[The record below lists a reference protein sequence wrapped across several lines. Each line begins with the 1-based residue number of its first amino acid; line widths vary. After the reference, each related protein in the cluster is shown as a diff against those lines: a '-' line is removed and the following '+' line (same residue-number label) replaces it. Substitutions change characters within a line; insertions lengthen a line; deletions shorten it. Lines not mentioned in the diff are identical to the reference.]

1 MIRITFVIYFVLS
14 IFSSNLTALGSEYK
28 GDIYDAHAHLPKGVS
43 ATQLKKIYQEAGIK
57 GASIFVKPFEKFT
70 LQKLKKEFG
79 ENFLIFVDV
88 HKRKKNSYKIE
99 KKRVKLVGGFYESG
113 LIAGL
118 GEIYVDLSH
127 APFAP
132 RGIKSDITTNNEA
145 TYLKI
150 ANKLSMPIHVHHE
163 SADKDFE
170 NIIKKYSNIKFILS
184 HCGYLNPGQLD
195 KLMKGNKNL
204 FADLSLI
211 TNRYFGPFEKRGVLI
226 TTSPSEAWL
235 ELLTKHSDR
244 FMVGS
249 DIGANLDRA
258 KMLPL
263 VMRDY
268 RMLLGNLPPDVA
280 KKIASENYLR
290 IFQ

>member
-1 MIRITFVIYFVLS
+1 MKNITIFIYLFLSTLS
-14 IFSSNLTALGSEYK
+14 ISLTTLASEYK
-28 GDIYDAHAHLPKGVS
+28 GDIFDAHAHLPKGVS
-43 ATQLKKIYQEAGIK
+43 ATQLKKIYQEAGVK
-57 GASIFVKPFEKFT
+57 GASIFVKPFDKST
-70 LQKLKKEFG
+70 LQRLKNEFG
-79 ENFLIFVDV
+79 KDFLLFVDV

-99 KKRVKLVGGFYESG
+99 KKRVKLLEGFFRSN
-113 LIAGL
+113 LIGGL

-132 RGIKSDITTNNEA
+132 EGIKSDITTKNEA

-150 ANKLSMPIHVHHE
+150 ANKLGMPIHVHHE

-170 NIIKKYSNIKFILS
+170 KIIKKYSNIKFILS
-184 HCGYLNPGQLD
+184 HCGYLSPAKLD
-195 KLMKGNKNL
+195 KLMKNNKNL
-204 FADLSLI
+204 FADLSLV

-226 TTSPSEAWL
+226 TTSPSKAWI
-235 ELLTKHSDR
+235 EILTKHSDR

-249 DIGANLDRA
+249 DIGANIKRA

-263 VMRDY
+263 VMKDY
-268 RMLLGNLPPDVA
+268 RVLLGNLPGDVA

-290 IFQ
+290 ILQ

>member
-1 MIRITFVIYFVLS
+1 MIRITFIIYFFLS
-14 IFSSNLTALGSEYK
+14 IYSLNLTAVASEYQ

-57 GASIFVKPFEKFT
+57 GAGIFVKPFEKFT

-79 ENFLIFVDV
+79 DNFLIFVDV

-99 KKRVKLVGGFYESG
+99 KKRVELLRGFFEIG

-132 RGIKSDITTNNEA
+132 SGIKSDITARNQA
-145 TYLKI
+145 AYLKI

-163 SADKDFE
+163 SADKGFE
-170 NIIKKYSNIKFILS
+170 NIVKKYSNIKFILS
-184 HCGYLNPGQLD
+184 HCGYLNPGQLA

-226 TTSPSEAWL
+226 KTSPSQAWI
-235 ELLTKHSDR
+235 ELLTKYSDR

-263 VMRDY
+263 VMQDY
-268 RMLLGNLPPDVA
+268 RILLGNLPPDVA